1 MSGAQGKTRQVPRVQ
16 PFVAPCRILGP
27 AQKRQ
32 GYVTDLSTRGAQ
44 VAVAADPPEVGD
56 RVTLEI
62 RLGGRVAS
70 LRLEATVVWQKAVAT
85 PPGFAFGLTFEE
97 LSEREFEMLDSVL
110 AEVRRRAET
119 LT

>member
-1 MSGAQGKTRQVPRVQ
+1 MTRADREERQVPRVQ
-16 PFVAPCRILGP
+16 PFVAPCRILEP

-44 VAVAADPPEVGD
+44 VAMATEPPEVGA

-70 LRLEATVVWQKAVAT
+70 LRLEATVIWHKPVAT
-85 PPGFAFGLTFEE
+85 PPGFAFGLTFQE
-97 LSEREFEMLDSVL
+97 LSERQFEILDSVL
-110 AEVRRRAET
+110 AEVRRRADA
-119 LT
+119 LS

>member
-1 MSGAQGKTRQVPRVQ
+1 MTRADREKRQVPRVQ
-16 PFVAPCRILGP
+16 PYVAPCRILGP

-70 LRLEATVVWQKAVAT
+70 LRLEAAVIWHRPVN
-85 PPGFAFGLTFEE
+85 PPGFAFGLTFEQ
-97 LSEREFEMLDSVL
+97 LSEHQYETLDSVL